1 MTKKLESQMNDKIS
15 ERFMKKI
22 FLIFALCFIPQLVYA
37 SIPENWKLIDSF
49 GVNEA
54 YQEATDSSSIL
65 TVFKKDD
72 FNTFNLNEFSLE
84 TYIKAVPETKNFI
97 HRLIGI
103 SNWKIRSYEQK
114 VFSKDQKQVLLV
126 KLRGTFLRNEK
137 DVVKF
142 EEWHY
147 FYETTFLQL
156 RLIRNQVDITDK
168 HLGFFLKLQDK
179 WL

>member
-1 MTKKLESQMNDKIS
+1 
-15 ERFMKKI
+15 
-22 FLIFALCFIPQLVYA
+22 
-37 SIPENWKLIDSF
+37 
-49 GVNEA
+49 
-54 YQEATDSSSIL
+54 
-65 TVFKKDD
+65 
-72 FNTFNLNEFSLE
+72 
-84 TYIKAVPETKNFI
+84 
-97 HRLIGI
+97 
-103 SNWKIRSYEQK
+103 
-114 VFSKDQKQVLLV
+114 VLLV